1 MLIRVGKNFFKVK
14 KSKKNNLFWKK
25 FSKNKWEPLNIKIYN
40 LLIKKNTNYYDI
52 GSWIG
57 PTVLIAASFYPKE
70 IYAFEPDIKAYKEL
84 ENNIFLNKNKL
95 NKVKIELYNKA
106 AHLFNGKT
114 ILNIPHGNYGAS
126 TSSLIKNA
134 NTNYESVVIKSLN
147 LLSFMNKK
155 KLKSEDFIKID
166 IEGGEY
172 KLLPFIGP
180 ILRKR
185 KPNIYLAPHPSL
197 IDGYFNKI
205 FMTNKLLFSLRGYK
219 YIYQIKKNTLTSCR
233 IINFLLKCRLP
244 IFKKIS
250 RTLVFTNKK
259 LLN

>member
-1 MLIRVGKNFFKVK
+1 MFIKINKKTFKV
-14 KSKKNNLFWKK
+14 KKNNLFWGK
-25 FSKNKWEPLNIKIYN
+25 FLKNKWEPLNLKIYKS
-40 LLIKKNTNYYDI
+40 LIEKNTNYYDV

-57 PTVLIAASFYPKE
+57 PTVLTAANFFPKE
-70 IYAFEPDIKAYKEL
+70 IYAFEPDSKAYEEL
-84 ENNIFLNKNKL
+84 KNNIFLNKKKL
-95 NKVKIELYNKA
+95 NKIKIELYNKA
-106 AHLFNGKT
+106 AYLSNGKI
-114 ILNIPHGNYGAS
+114 ILNIPYGNLGAS
-126 TSSLIKNA
+126 TSSLIKSANA
-134 NTNYESVVIKSLN
+134 SYESLVIKSLN
-147 LLSFMNKK
+147 FLSFMKKK

-172 KLLPFIGP
+172 KLLPFIGS

-185 KPNIYLAPHPSL
+185 KPNIYLAPHPFL

-205 FMTNKLLFSLRGYK
+205 VMTNKLLFSLRGYK
-219 YIYQIKKNTLTSCR
+219 YIYQIKKNNLTSCR
-233 IINFLLKCRLP
+233 MINFLLKYRLP

>member
-1 MLIRVGKNFFKVK
+1 MFIKINKKTFKV
-14 KSKKNNLFWKK
+14 KKNNLFWGK
-25 FSKNKWEPLNIKIYN
+25 FLKNKWEPLNLKIYKS
-40 LLIKKNTNYYDI
+40 LIEKNTNYYDV

-57 PTVLIAASFYPKE
+57 PTVLTAASFFPKE
-70 IYAFEPDIKAYKEL
+70 IYAFEPDSKAYEEL
-84 ENNIFLNKNKL
+84 KNNIFLNKK
-95 NKVKIELYNKA
+95 KIKIELYNKA
-106 AHLFNGKT
+106 AYLSNGKI
-114 ILNIPHGNYGAS
+114 ILNIPYGNPGAS
-126 TSSLIKNA
+126 TSSLIKSANA
-134 NTNYESVVIKSLN
+134 SYESLVIKSLN
-147 LLSFMNKK
+147 FLSFMKKK

-172 KLLPFIGP
+172 KLLPFIGS

-185 KPNIYLAPHPSL
+185 KPNIYLAPHPFL

-205 FMTNKLLFSLRGYK
+205 VMTNKLLFSLRGYK

-233 IINFLLKCRLP
+233 MINFLLKYRLP

>member
-1 MLIRVGKNFFKVK
+1 MFIKINKKLFKV
-14 KSKKNNLFWKK
+14 KKNNLFWEK
-25 FSKNKWEPLNIKIYN
+25 FSKNKWEPLNFKIYKC
-40 LLIKKNTNYYDI
+40 LIKKITNYYDI

-57 PTVLIAASFYPKE
+57 PTVLMAANFYPKE
-70 IYAFEPDIKAYKEL
+70 IYAFEPDIKAYEEL
-84 ENNIFLNKNKL
+84 KNNIFLNKKKL

-106 AHLFNGKT
+106 AYLSNGKI
-114 ILNIPHGNYGAS
+114 ILNIPDGNPGAS
-126 TSSLIKNA
+126 TSSLIKNT
-134 NTNYESVVIKSLN
+134 NINYESVTIKSLN
-147 LLSFMNKK
+147 LLNFMKK
-155 KLKSEDFIKID
+155 KRLKSEDFIKID

-185 KPNIYLAPHPSL
+185 RPNIYLAPHPFL
-197 IDGYFNKI
+197 INGYFNKI

-219 YIYQIKKNTLTSCR
+219 YMYQIKRNTLISCR
-233 IINFLLKCRLP
+233 LINFLLKYRLP
-244 IFKKIS
+244 IIKKIS

>member
-1 MLIRVGKNFFKVK
+1 MFIKINKRTFKV
-14 KSKKNNLFWKK
+14 KKNNLFWGK
-25 FSKNKWEPLNIKIYN
+25 FSKNKWEPLNLKIYKS
-40 LLIKKNTNYYDI
+40 LIEKNTNYYDV

-57 PTVLIAASFYPKE
+57 PTVLMAANFFPKE
-70 IYAFEPDIKAYKEL
+70 IYAFEPDSKAYEEL
-84 ENNIFLNKNKL
+84 KNNIFLNKKKL
-95 NKVKIELYNKA
+95 NKIKIELNNKA
-106 AHLFNGKT
+106 AYLSNSKI
-114 ILNIPHGNYGAS
+114 ILNIPYGKPGAS
-126 TSSLIKNA
+126 TSSLIRSAKA
-134 NTNYESVVIKSLN
+134 SYESLVIKSLN
-147 LLSFMNKK
+147 FLSFMKK
-155 KLKSEDFIKID
+155 KILKSEDFIKID

-185 KPNIYLAPHPSL
+185 KPNIYLAPHPFL

-219 YIYQIKKNTLTSCR
+219 YIYQIKKNALTSCKM
-233 IINFLLKCRLP
+233 INFLLKYRLP
-244 IFKKIS
+244 ILKKIS

>member
-1 MLIRVGKNFFKVK
+1 MFIKINKKTFKV
-14 KSKKNNLFWKK
+14 KKNNLFWGK
-25 FSKNKWEPLNIKIYN
+25 FLKNKWEPLNLKIYKS
-40 LLIKKNTNYYDI
+40 LIEKNTNYYDV

-57 PTVLIAASFYPKE
+57 PTVLTAASFFPKE
-70 IYAFEPDIKAYKEL
+70 IYAFEPDSKAYEEL
-84 ENNIFLNKNKL
+84 KNNIFLNKK
-95 NKVKIELYNKA
+95 KIKIELYNKA
-106 AHLFNGKT
+106 AYLSNGKI
-114 ILNIPHGNYGAS
+114 ILNIPYGNPGAS
-126 TSSLIKNA
+126 TSSLIKSANA
-134 NTNYESVVIKSLN
+134 SYESLVIKSLN
-147 LLSFMNKK
+147 FLSFMKKK

-172 KLLPFIGP
+172 KLLPFIGS

-185 KPNIYLAPHPSL
+185 KPNIYLAPHPFL

-205 FMTNKLLFSLRGYK
+205 VMTNKLLFSLRGYK
-219 YIYQIKKNTLTSCR
+219 YIYQIKKNTLTSCKM
-233 IINFLLKCRLP
+233 INFLLKYRLP

>member
-1 MLIRVGKNFFKVK
+1 MFIKINKKTFKV
-14 KSKKNNLFWKK
+14 KKNNLFWGK
-25 FSKNKWEPLNIKIYN
+25 FLKNKWEPLNLKIYKS
-40 LLIKKNTNYYDI
+40 LIEKNTNYYDV

-57 PTVLIAASFYPKE
+57 PTVLTAASFFPKE
-70 IYAFEPDIKAYKEL
+70 IYAFEPDSKAYEEL
-84 ENNIFLNKNKL
+84 KNNIFLNKK
-95 NKVKIELYNKA
+95 KIKIELYNKA
-106 AHLFNGKT
+106 AYLSNGKI
-114 ILNIPHGNYGAS
+114 ILNIPYGNPGAS
-126 TSSLIKNA
+126 TSSLIRSANA
-134 NTNYESVVIKSLN
+134 SYESLVIKSLN
-147 LLSFMNKK
+147 FLSFVKKK

-172 KLLPFIGP
+172 KLLPFIGS

-185 KPNIYLAPHPSL
+185 KPNIYLAPHPFL

-205 FMTNKLLFSLRGYK
+205 VMTNKLLFSLRGYK
-219 YIYQIKKNTLTSCR
+219 YIYQIKRNTLISCR
-233 IINFLLKCRLP
+233 MINFLLKYRLP

>member
-1 MLIRVGKNFFKVK
+1 MLIRVGKKSFKV
-14 KSKKNNLFWKK
+14 KKNNLFWKK

-57 PTVLIAASFYPKE
+57 PTVLIAASFCPKE

-84 ENNIFLNKNKL
+84 KNNIFLNKNKL

-126 TSSLIKNA
+126 TSSLIKNV
-134 NTNYESVVIKSLN
+134 NTNYESVVINSLN

-155 KLKSEDFIKID
+155 KLKSEDLVKID

-172 KLLPFIGP
+172 KLLPFIAP

-185 KPNIYLAPHPSL
+185 MPNVYLAPHPFL
-197 IDGYFNKI
+197 IDGYLKRI
-205 FMTNKLLFSLRGYK
+205 FITNRLLFCLRGYK
-219 YIYQIKKNTLTSCR
+219 YIYQIKNNTLIRCR
-233 IINFLLKCRLP
+233 IINILLKCRIP
-244 IFKKIS
+244 ILKKIS
-250 RTLVFTNKK
+250 RTLIFSNEK
-259 LLN
+259 LSN

>member
-1 MLIRVGKNFFKVK
+1 MTNK
-14 KSKKNNLFWKK
+14 K
-25 FSKNKWEPLNIKIYN
+25 
-40 LLIKKNTNYYDI
+40 
-52 GSWIG
+52 
-57 PTVLIAASFYPKE
+57 
-70 IYAFEPDIKAYKEL
+70 
-84 ENNIFLNKNKL
+84 KL

-114 ILNIPHGNYGAS
+114 ILNIPHGNYGSS
-126 TSSLIKNA
+126 TSSLIKNV
-134 NTNYESVVIKSLN
+134 NTNYESVVINSLN

-185 KPNIYLAPHPSL
+185 KPNIYLAPHPFL

-233 IINFLLKCRLP
+233 IINFLIKYRLP

>member
-1 MLIRVGKNFFKVK
+1 MFIKINKKTFKV
-14 KSKKNNLFWKK
+14 KKNNLFWGK
-25 FSKNKWEPLNIKIYN
+25 FSKNKWEPLNLKIYKS
-40 LLIKKNTNYYDI
+40 LIEKNTNYYDV

-57 PTVLIAASFYPKE
+57 PTLLIAANFFPKE
-70 IYAFEPDIKAYKEL
+70 IYAFEPDSKAYEEL
-84 ENNIFLNKNKL
+84 KNNIFLNKKKL
-95 NKVKIELYNKA
+95 NNVKIELYNKA
-106 AHLFNGKT
+106 AYILNGKI
-114 ILNIPHGNYGAS
+114 ILNIPHGNLGAS
-126 TSSLIKNA
+126 TSSLIRSAKES
-134 NTNYESVVIKSLN
+134 YESIVIKSLN
-147 LLSFMNKK
+147 FLSFMKKK

-180 ILRKR
+180 ILRKK
-185 KPNIYLAPHPSL
+185 KPNIYLAPHPFL

-205 FMTNKLLFSLRGYK
+205 VMTNKLLFSLRGYK

-233 IINFLLKCRLP
+233 IINFLLKYRLP

-250 RTLVFTNKK
+250 RTLVFTNKQ